1 MPDEIT
7 FMDLASLLS
16 ITPNTPLEKLGSAI
30 NASIFDA
37 SNIAGGLKQKGLIV
51 FSANY
56 PGPNA
61 ITITEAGRELIRDAD
76 SRSSAPTD
84 PLDESILA
92 QLSGGKRIPIELQ
105 NTLNIRPKDLA
116 MRIYKLSKQ
125 GLLVYELKNGGVEL
139 LLTEQGFLRSK
150 SLPMQNQPAPVS
162 ANPNANSPNAP
173 LRTVQPQPP
182 LQPQTDSGKIEVH
195 LANLDQASPQRQVPA
210 QQEVQVPGQAQN
222 QPQQPPQIP
231 SKSPGKGRMQVTV
244 ALVVVVI
251 IIIALALVYYL
262 KFR

>member
-37 SNIAGGLKQKGLIV
+37 SNIAGGLKQKGLIE

-61 ITITEAGRELIRDAD
+61 IIITDAGKELIRDAD
-76 SRSSAPTD
+76 SKSNTPID

-92 QLSGGKRIPIELQ
+92 QLSGGKRMPIELQ

-150 SLPMQNQPAPVS
+150 SPPSQATPSQSQAHAA
-162 ANPNANSPNAP
+162 ANAINVPSN
-173 LRTVQPQPP
+173 TTPQFA
-182 LQPQTDSGKIEVH
+182 DSGKIDVH
-195 LANLDQASPQRQVPA
+195 LANLNQGTQASTA
-210 QQEVQVPGQAQN
+210 KTQQAAQAQSL
-222 QPQQPPQIP
+222 PEQPPQIP
-231 SKSPGKGRMQVTV
+231 SKHTGKGKMPIV
-244 ALVVVVI
+244 LVIIVVI
-251 IIIALALVYYL
+251 VIAALVYY
-262 KFR
+262 FRFR